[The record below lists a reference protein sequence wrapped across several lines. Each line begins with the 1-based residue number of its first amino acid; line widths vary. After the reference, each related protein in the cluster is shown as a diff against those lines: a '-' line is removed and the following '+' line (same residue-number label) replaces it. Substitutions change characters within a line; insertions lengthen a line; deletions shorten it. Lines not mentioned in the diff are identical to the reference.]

1 MKKETLLFILFSFLS
16 ATDIDSSYSLK
27 WQNDPWGAGGLFPAG
42 PPWSM
47 VGPYDFDGDS
57 LGDFVVSSSYTGA
70 YCNGVYH
77 YEAVADDSIALQWVY
92 TFSDLSC
99 AYDNYSSVSVG
110 DLDGDGNMEILS
122 LADTEPGTLG
132 QHGFQVFEW
141 DSDSLS
147 FLSTPTATW
156 DMGLDS
162 VWEAG
167 QILVAELDGDANP
180 EVIVSVMDGPWGS
193 TGSSRLMIF
202 ELENSDFTDPTWVVE
217 YEDVLTTNWSG
228 YNISVGDL
236 DQDGLMEIYTIAYE
250 YYHIIVYEST
260 GEDAYEYQTD
270 FYVSTSAYER
280 GNQSILITDIN
291 SDGSNELFAV
301 TSGTNSLI
309 GDLLTP
315 GYFYAVS
322 GTEDVSTLSFDNFN
336 YFASYTGG
344 LRQINQGDADRDG
357 NPDLYIAGHYNEA
370 VYDWEFVGDDP
381 FGVTSYTEHVIFMD
395 DTTDDYTTDT
405 TGSDQGKLR
414 VAKLFS
420 GDIDNDGMGDVV
432 FTSASFAADK
442 SHVFMIEH
450 EAGLSTGNQSSP
462 TPTDFR
468 LSQNY
473 PNPFNPATQFR
484 YSLPQS
490 GNIQLAIY
498 DVKGNLVYTFH
509 DGFQRSGN
517 HNIQWTGVDQN
528 HQSAPSGI
536 YFCRLKTEY
545 GSTTT
550 KMILTK

>member
-301 TSGTNSLI
+301 TSGTNSVI

-395 DTTDDYTTDT
+395 DTTDDYT

-517 HNIQWTGVDQN
+517 HNIQWTGVDHN

>member
-395 DTTDDYTTDT
+395 DTTDDYTT
-405 TGSDQGKLR
+405 GSDQGKLR

-432 FTSASFAADK
+432 FTSASLAADK

-517 HNIQWTGVDQN
+517 HNIQWTGVDHN

>member
-270 FYVSTSAYER
+270 FYVSTNAYER

-395 DTTDDYTTDT
+395 DTTDDYTT
-405 TGSDQGKLR
+405 GSDQGKLR

-517 HNIQWTGVDQN
+517 HNIQWTGVDHN

>member
-1 MKKETLLFILFSFLS
+1 
-16 ATDIDSSYSLK
+16 
-27 WQNDPWGAGGLFPAG
+27 
-42 PPWSM
+42 
-47 VGPYDFDGDS
+47 
-57 LGDFVVSSSYTGA
+57 
-70 YCNGVYH
+70 
-77 YEAVADDSIALQWVY
+77 
-92 TFSDLSC
+92 
-99 AYDNYSSVSVG
+99 
-110 DLDGDGNMEILS
+110 
-122 LADTEPGTLG
+122 
-132 QHGFQVFEW
+132 
-141 DSDSLS
+141 
-147 FLSTPTATW
+147 
-156 DMGLDS
+156 
-162 VWEAG
+162 
-167 QILVAELDGDANP
+167 
-180 EVIVSVMDGPWGS
+180 
-193 TGSSRLMIF
+193 MIF

-395 DTTDDYTTDT
+395 DTTDDYTT
-405 TGSDQGKLR
+405 GSDQGKLR

-517 HNIQWTGVDQN
+517 HNIQWTGVDHN

>member
-395 DTTDDYTTDT
+395 DTTDDYTT
-405 TGSDQGKLR
+405 GSDQGKLR

-517 HNIQWTGVDQN
+517 HNIQWTGVDHN